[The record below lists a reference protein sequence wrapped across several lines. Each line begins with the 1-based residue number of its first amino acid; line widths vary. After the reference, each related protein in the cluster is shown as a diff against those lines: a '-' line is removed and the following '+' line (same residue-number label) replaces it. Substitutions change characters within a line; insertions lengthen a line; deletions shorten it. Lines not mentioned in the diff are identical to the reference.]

1 MFRKGEMSASE
12 NAVPARFPWRAD
24 SNYIRRPPYWQ
35 AALTSAAKLTG
46 MRAIAVFGDNVTT
59 DDLSPSGAILPDS
72 AAGEYLIER
81 GVQAAEFNSY
91 GTRRGDHLVAIRATF
106 ANNRLHNE
114 MAGGREGSLTRMEP
128 EGSIMRLFDAAQLH
142 VARGQELIVVAGK
155 NYGAGSSRDWA
166 AKGVRLLGVRAVVC
180 ENFERIHR
188 SNLVGMGVLPLEFAA
203 GIDRI
208 RLQLDGSEIYT
219 VEGIAGP
226 VSPGMTLNVR
236 VTRKTGVVINVPV
249 ICCIDTEEEAEIFN
263 AGGLLPRIAEEML
276 RAWQPH

>member
-1 MFRKGEMSASE
+1 
-12 NAVPARFPWRAD
+12 
-24 SNYIRRPPYWQ
+24 
-35 AALTSAAKLTG
+35 

-81 GVQAAEFNSY
+81 GVQAAQFNSY

-128 EGSIMRLFDAAQLH
+128 EGSIMRLFDAAQLY
-142 VARGQELIVVAGK
+142 VARGQELIVVAGR

-166 AKGVRLLGVRAVVC
+166 AKGVRLIGVRAVVC

-188 SNLVGMGVLPLEFAA
+188 SNLIGM
-203 GIDRI
+203 
-208 RLQLDGSEIYT
+208 
-219 VEGIAGP
+219 
-226 VSPGMTLNVR
+226 
-236 VTRKTGVVINVPV
+236 
-249 ICCIDTEEEAEIFN
+249 
-263 AGGLLPRIAEEML
+263 
-276 RAWQPH
+276 